1 MIDEYT
7 FASRSVTVHLVRGV
21 IGLSLLIVAFALI
34 PVIGAVS
41 LLIAPL
47 GVVALRGCPTCWA
60 LGLAQT
66 ISRGRLERACEDGVC
81 RPMAPVRT
89 SA

>member
-7 FASRSVTVHLVRGV
+7 FASSSVARHLVRGV
-21 IGLSLLIVAFALI
+21 LGLGLLVAAFALI

-81 RPMAPVRT
+81 RPTAGVRT
-89 SA
+89 TV